1 VSSPWVRAKWEIHMT
16 PKQYSEFVRLTESND
31 FIKIRDR
38 LYDRQILRLTHSV
51 MGVANESGELME
63 ILKKHVFY
71 GTETDRTHLIEEY
84 GDPLW
89 YIALGLD
96 SLGISITET
105 MEKNVAKLKARYP
118 SGKFDAKDAV
128 NRDIEAEKSA
138 LEK

>member
-1 VSSPWVRAKWEIHMT
+1 MT
-16 PKQYSEFVRLTESND
+16 PEQYSEFVRLTESND
-31 FIKIRDR
+31 FDEIRKR
-38 LYDRQILRLTHSV
+38 LILERNIRLTHSV
-51 MGVANESGELME
+51 MGIANESGELME
-63 ILKKHVFY
+63 ILKKYLFY
-71 GTETDRTHLIEEY
+71 GTLADRTHLIEEY
-84 GDPLW
+84 GDLLW

-128 NRDIEAEKSA
+128 NRDLEAEKSA